1 MLNAPKITVL
11 LGPTNTGKTYYALER
26 MLGYQSGMIGFP
38 LRLLA
43 RENYERLVS
52 RVGVSQVALITGEEK
67 ILPKRARYYCCT
79 VEAMPL
85 EVSVEC
91 LAIDEVQLA
100 SDRERGHVFTD
111 RILHARGRHETLLLG
126 AETMRPLLR
135 QLLPDAIFETRT
147 RLSKLSYTGQ
157 KKVTRLL
164 RRSAI
169 VAFSAP
175 DVYHLAETVRRQ
187 RGGTAVVMG
196 ALSPRTRNAQVD
208 MYQSGEVDFLIATD
222 AIGMGLNMD
231 IQHVALAAETK
242 FDGKHMRH
250 LYPAEMAQIAGRAG
264 RYTQDGTFG
273 VTEGCRPL
281 EDRMI
286 DAIENHLFPPHKQ
299 LYWRNR
305 NLSFESINRL
315 LNSLDAPA
323 PEPFLYRKADAIDH
337 LTLQALAAIPEIAQL
352 ANNKIQVKLLWDVA
366 QIPDFRNMMTDSHTV
381 MLARIYQNLAINGK
395 LDRKWVVTQLS
406 HLERLD
412 GDIDALMARIAHIRT
427 WTYITHKTGW
437 TDEPEEWQHLTRTIE
452 DRLSDELHNRLT
464 QRFVDK
470 RAAHLSRRL
479 KEATNLISSVKMDG
493 TVIVE
498 GEEVGVLNGFT
509 FHPALSENEE
519 KAMILAAARRALP
532 DEIERRV
539 KAVCGSAAAAFKI
552 DQKGGVSW
560 RDTEIAKL
568 VKSDQL
574 YAPRIDVFDSD
585 LLSLDQKQRIKEKL
599 SAAVK
604 EIVNTLLGNLLKLRD
619 YTAEEQGKKS
629 KPPEQA
635 KVPTEHPTIIG
646 SENQTEQKDTEQ
658 KDTEQKDTEQQDTRA
673 KQLSSTQDIGDNK
686 SSATAT
692 SQEATPQTESVMS
705 GLARG
710 IMFQLYENLGVMS
723 RALIA
728 DQLRE
733 MLDSDKPFLARAGIR
748 IGTETIFMPELLKPA
763 AIELRVLLYSLYHSE
778 FPPSGPPAEGRVS
791 IDLVADVSDNYW
803 LASGYRRIGDKVM
816 RVDMV
821 ERVAA
826 LVRTA
831 ARAGEFRISDEM
843 LSLAGVS
850 RQTMGLMIEEL
861 GFQKIREEPA
871 EDPEKPAT
879 LIFIKKPRKNVK
891 NYRQQKTT
899 PSGTHLNPRQTKN
912 KNEDGHN
919 LHSAKAAKAAK
930 SAKAGKDTRNKNIN
944 KAGRNPKKS
953 EAINPHSPF
962 AILASLKK

>member
-1 MLNAPKITVL
+1 MLHAPKITIL
-11 LGPTNTGKTYYALER
+11 LGPTNTGKTFYAIER

-43 RENYERLVS
+43 RENYDRLVA

-67 ILPKRARYYCCT
+67 ILPKHARFYCCT

-100 SDRERGHVFTD
+100 SDSQRGHVFTD

-126 AETMRPLLR
+126 AETMRPLLKK
-135 QLLPDAIFETRT
+135 LLPDAVFETRM
-147 RLSKLSYTGQ
+147 RLSRLTYSGQ

-231 IQHVALAAETK
+231 IQHVALAADTK

-250 LYPAEMAQIAGRAG
+250 LYPAELAQIVGRAG

-273 VTEGCRPL
+273 VTQGCRPL
-281 EDRMI
+281 EDNMI
-286 DAIENHLFPPHKQ
+286 DAIENHIFPPHRQ

-305 NLSFESINRL
+305 KLSFESLRSL
-315 LNSLDAPA
+315 LSSLDAPA
-323 PEPFLYRKADAIDH
+323 PEPFLLRKADAIDH
-337 LTLQALAAIPEIAQL
+337 LTLQALAVIPDIAEL
-352 ANNKIQVKLLWDVA
+352 ASNKTRLRLLWDVA

-381 MLARIYQNLAINGK
+381 MLARIYMNLATSGK
-395 LDRKWVVTQLS
+395 LDKKWVATQLS

-412 GDIDALMARIAHIRT
+412 GDIDALMTRIAHIRT
-427 WTYITHKTGW
+427 WTYITHKTSW
-437 TDEPEEWQHLTRTIE
+437 TDEPEEWQHLARTIE

-498 GEEVGVLNGFT
+498 GEEVGTLNGFT
-509 FHPALSENEE
+509 FLPAISENDE
-519 KAMILAAARRALP
+519 KAMILAAARKALP

-539 KAVCGSAAAAFKI
+539 KAVIASAEGAFKL
-552 DQKGGVSW
+552 DEKAGVNW
-560 RDTEIAKL
+560 RDTNIARL
-568 VKSDQL
+568 VKSEQL
-574 YAPRIDVFDSD
+574 YSPRVEVFDSE
-585 LLSLDQKQRIKEKL
+585 LLSIDQKQRIKEKL
-599 SAAVK
+599 TAIFK
-604 EIVNTLLGNLLKLRD
+604 EQVDTLLGNLLKLQNID
-619 YTAEEQGKKS
+619 LADS
-629 KPPEQA
+629 KA
-635 KVPTEHPTIIG
+635 K
-646 SENQTEQKDTEQ
+646 NNKTEQKEISEVEVLPQSKAEPIQNDAAALNT
-658 KDTEQKDTEQQDTRA
+658 QQATHA
-673 KQLSSTQDIGDNK
+673 KQPENNLIEAPIDSDEPGHSDETG
-686 SSATAT
+686 
-692 SQEATPQTESVMS
+692 QEASIQQAPMMS
-705 GLARG
+705 GIARG
-710 IMFQLYENLGVMS
+710 IMFRLYENLGVMS
-723 RALIA
+723 RTLIS
-728 DQLRE
+728 DQLKE
-733 MLDSDKPFLARAGIR
+733 MPDSDKPFLARAGIR
-748 IGTETIFMPELLKPA
+748 IGTETVFMPELLKPA
-763 AIELRVLLYSLYHSE
+763 AIKLRVMLYSIYNQD
-778 FPPSGPPAEGRVS
+778 FPACGPPPEGRVS
-791 IDLVADVSDNYW
+791 IDLVEGIADNYW
-803 LASGYRRIGDKVM
+803 LSAGYRRIGDKVM

-831 ARAGEFRISDEM
+831 ARSGEFGITDEM
-843 LSLAGVS
+843 LSLAGVGRDIMAS
-850 RQTMGLMIEEL
+850 MIVGL
-861 GFQKIREEPA
+861 GFEKVREEPA
-871 EDPEKPAT
+871 EDPEKPA
-879 LIFIKKPRKNVK
+879 IPVFIKKQRQNNRRMSNAKSGESAG
-891 NYRQQKTT
+891 RQQ
-899 PSGTHLNPRQTKN
+899 NQN
-912 KNEDGHN
+912 KKGGAQSQKPFKRNNNQKGSHQKAN
-919 LHSAKAAKAAK
+919 HQKAA
-930 SAKAGKDTRNKNIN
+930 N
-944 KAGRNPKKS
+944 KASKPVDV
-953 EAINPHSPF
+953 NPHSPF
-962 AILASLKK
+962 AILANLKK